1 MSTKDGGEEQQYSV
15 DFIEHLVRKRI
26 ESWKYLKRAH
36 EGSVFWMNVVFLTK
50 EDISN
55 YYTDPKVLQKRAE
68 EWFCLGI
75 PNGAPILT
83 AISQLWDEYE
93 SHYGY
98 ITAIQKMMKVT
109 QKAEEIEYL
118 TTPNIPS
125 TLDYFQIVYAFFD
138 LLVHIYQKFM
148 APSEKTVS
156 KEFYA
161 LISKVDNRFKQYI
174 IAPISKDLNAVGLH
188 IIKTQLCSVENIYK
202 M

>member
-1 MSTKDGGEEQQYSV
+1 
-15 DFIEHLVRKRI
+15 
-26 ESWKYLKRAH
+26 
-36 EGSVFWMNVVFLTK
+36 MNVVFLTK

-68 EWFCLGI
+68 EWFCLGISLANIFNIPGI

-148 APSEKTVS
+148 APSEKKNS
-156 KEFYA
+156 
-161 LISKVDNRFKQYI
+161 
-174 IAPISKDLNAVGLH
+174 
-188 IIKTQLCSVENIYK
+188 
-202 M
+202 